1 MLLAPWVT
9 LNATAWVEHWDPY
22 PFILPH
28 LALSFQAAYAAPFI
42 MRSQNRQQDIDR
54 VSAEN
59 DHREPQSKRR
69 RNLTWSGRVERECL
83 R

>member
-42 MRSQNRQQDIDR
+42 MRSQNRQQDIGR

-59 DHREPQSKRR
+59 DHQV
-69 RNLTWSGRVERECL
+69 NLKVSANGT
-83 R
+83 